1 MEFIREHFCAII
13 FSNFRCGLS
22 QECLVELK
30 SLFSDKAAFCSTVNN
45 WFNEF
50 KRGSLIDEF
59 REGPPKAS
67 VVTYLLTYLAIT
79 TCYRSWPQLICGAI
93 RHELLQL
100 GANFGY
106 PAFLDSHQPV
116 WPNAGEAVLVCDNH
130 HLAQIRRLYELGWS
144 YPYER
149 HDPAIEDFVF

>member
-1 MEFIREHFCAII
+1 MCIKGKQTRNPNKHDGTRATKLLKLIHSDVLGPIEDKP
-13 FSNFRCGLS
+13 FSGARYL
-22 QECLVELK
+22 
-30 SLFSDKAAFCSTVNN
+30 
-45 WFNEF
+45 
-50 KRGSLIDEF
+50 
-59 REGPPKAS
+59 
-67 VVTYLLTYLAIT
+67 VTYVDDNLLTYLAIT
-79 TCYRSWPQLICGAI
+79 SCYRSWPQLICGAI

-149 HDPAIEDFVF
+149 YDPAIEDVVF

>member
-1 MEFIREHFCAII
+1 MLARHHIMEYINDTVDTSVIKLRVVSKLAVYHYI
-13 FSNFRCGLS
+13 F
-22 QECLVELK
+22 QWKEL
-30 SLFSDKAAFCSTVNN
+30 
-45 WFNEF
+45 
-50 KRGSLIDEF
+50 
-59 REGPPKAS
+59 
-67 VVTYLLTYLAIT
+67 TYLLTYLAIT
-79 TCYRSWPQLICGAI
+79 ICYRSWPQLICGAI

-116 WPNAGEAVLVCDNH
+116 WPNAGEAVLVSDNH

-149 HDPAIEDFVF
+149 HDPAIEDVVF